1 MSDNYKYIFVPF
13 SDLKNNKRDP
23 LVITAVILW
32 SIVVEMFEIRA
43 PWGSDETTIV
53 TGVLTG
59 TLGFLLALNLD
70 KNLTRNKSGIALFE
84 AYVGNIEALAW
95 AVHTIEK
102 DCDSMSKAEIYE
114 ILKILP
120 NTLKHVFRKDFDYG
134 LLKTTENLKR
144 EMKKFDGDAN
154 SPVETLLFLL
164 ANKLHKI
171 GNTFLILDRKW
182 DGLFSPYG
190 SIASLQNYETPIIFD
205 FVLTSALILFCTFLP
220 LSYSQ
225 FTYWNV
231 LISFLI
237 MYFFVGLNTAGQMV
251 QNPFVSL
258 PKNVTI
264 YPTASAI
271 SKGSKDVIE
280 RIQTYCEKTANGNL
294 STDSSLYI
302 W

>member
-1 MSDNYKYIFVPF
+1 MSDNYKYIVVPF

-102 DCDSMSKAEIYE
+102 DCGSKLKVEIYE

-120 NTLKHVFRKDFDYG
+120 NTLKHVFRKDFDYTK
-134 LLKTTENLKR
+134 LVTTSKLKN
-144 EMKKFDGDAN
+144 EMKDFDSGAK

-164 ANKLHKI
+164 ANKLHNI
-171 GNTFLILDRKW
+171 DNTFQILDRKW
-182 DGLFSPYG
+182 NGLFSPYG

-294 STDSSLYI
+294 PTDSSLYI

>member
-13 SDLKNNKRDP
+13 SDFKNNTRDP
-23 LVITAVILW
+23 LVIIAVILW
-32 SIVVEMFEIRA
+32 SIVIEMFEIRA

-70 KNLTRNKSGIALFE
+70 KNLNRNKNGIALFE

-95 AVHTIEK
+95 AVYTIKK
-102 DCDSMSKAEIYE
+102 DCKDEDKKEIYE

-120 NTLKHVFRKDFDYG
+120 NTLKHVFRKDFDYD
-134 LLKTTENLKR
+134 LLKTTKKLKR
-144 EMKKFDGDAN
+144 EMKEFDGDAKN
-154 SPVETLLFLL
+154 PVETLLFLL

-171 GNTFLILDRKW
+171 DNTFLILDRKW
-182 DGLFSPYG
+182 NGLFSPYG
-190 SIASLQNYETPIIFD
+190 SIASLQNYETPIIFE

-231 LISFLI
+231 LISFLV

-264 YPTASAI
+264 YPTSSAI
-271 SKGSKDVIE
+271 TKGSNAVIE
-280 RIQTYCEKTANGNL
+280 RIQIYCEKTANGQVTTN
-294 STDSSLYI
+294 SNLYI